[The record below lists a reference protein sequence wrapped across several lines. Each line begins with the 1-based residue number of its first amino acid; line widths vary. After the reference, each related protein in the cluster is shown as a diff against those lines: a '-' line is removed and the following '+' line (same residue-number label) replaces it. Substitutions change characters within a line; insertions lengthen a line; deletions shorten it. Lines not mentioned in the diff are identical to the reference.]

1 MKGHGSHLLNLSSED
16 RRSSNEAPSSDI
28 PELDVTLAGAG
39 FGLLVQGDPAPE
51 IERASLALPSKGRGA
66 VSDRVGLVDRGDRVG
81 RPK

>member
-16 RRSSNEAPSSDI
+16 RRSSNEAPSTDI
-28 PELDVTLAGAG
+28 PELDVTLAGPG